1 MPEEN
6 ARFLFTFSAEATA
19 ELMAG
24 NVSLSSGG
32 LRKPDGTMLELAKPV
47 LIDPADVAEIPNS
60 TDSTEDEHI
69 KLQLMTT
76 NSKLDQMIADSQA
89 LGKTAWM
96 NYAVNCR
103 TYEMT
108 YQGFQTVIHRLDEIS
123 AKFSSFLM
131 RPENKEFNDSLEL
144 NNKYKNNLQTI
155 ASVMET
161 KSFNAGMAALTVEP
175 MLNEIQAYF
184 ERLYSEMKA
193 GVKDDQLVLGSIVY
207 LLEPY
212 CYVVRRYSALY
223 YYEND
228 IYPANYLAWTDV
240 VSRIIGDSK
249 FRNRMQYYL
258 RMNSDLNLEDVL
270 IAKSK
275 AMFNLEGAISQ
286 IEFDRRYALSHS
298 KTQYLSIEKQLQDKI
313 TSNDY
318 QLIDGHLC
326 VEL

>member
-47 LIDPADVAEIPNS
+47 VIDPADVAKISNSSMEEQLEIQVKASNN
-60 TDSTEDEHI
+60 
-69 KLQLMTT
+69 KM
-76 NSKLDQMIADSQA
+76 DQIITGNQE
-89 LGKTAWM
+89 LKKIAWM

-108 YQGFQTVIHRLDEIS
+108 YQGFQAVIQRLDGLS
-123 AKFSSFLM
+123 AQFSDFQIRLN
-131 RPENKEFNDSLEL
+131 NKEFNDTLEL
-144 NNKYKNNLQTI
+144 NNKHKNNLQTI
-155 ASVMET
+155 AGVMET
-161 KSFNAGMAALTVEP
+161 KNFNAGMSALMIEP

-184 ERLYSEMKA
+184 ERLYSELKS
-193 GVKDDQLVLGSIVY
+193 GVKADQLVLGSIIF

-223 YYEND
+223 YYENEV
-228 IYPANYLAWTDV
+228 YPANYQTWTDV
-240 VSRIIGDSK
+240 ISRIVRDSK
-249 FRNRMQYYL
+249 FRNRTQYYL
-258 RMNSDLNLEDVL
+258 RLNSDLTLEDVL
-270 IAKSK
+270 IAKDK
-275 AMFNLEGAISQ
+275 ALFNLRGAISQ
-286 IEFDRRYALSHS
+286 IEFDKKYVLCHS
-298 KTQYLSIEKQLQDKI
+298 KEQYLSIEKQLQDKI
-313 TSNDY
+313 ASGDY
-318 QLIDGHLC
+318 QLLDDHLC

>member
-19 ELMAG
+19 ELLAG

-47 LIDPADVAEIPNS
+47 MIDPADVEKIPNRS
-60 TDSTEDEHI
+60 IDE
-69 KLQLMTT
+69 QLEIEIRAT
-76 NSKLDQMIADSQA
+76 NSKLDQVISDNQA
-89 LGKTAWM
+89 LSRIAWM

-108 YQGFQTVIHRLDEIS
+108 YQGFRAVIQRLDSIS
-123 AKFSSFLM
+123 AQLSDFQIRLD
-131 RPENKEFNDSLEL
+131 NKEFNDALEL

-155 ASVMET
+155 AGVMET
-161 KSFNAGMAALTVEP
+161 KNFNAGMAALTIEP

-184 ERLYSEMKA
+184 KRLYSELKS
-193 GVKDDQLVLGSIVY
+193 GVKTNQLSLGSIVF

-228 IYPANYLAWTDV
+228 TYPANYRTWIDII
-240 VSRIIGDSK
+240 SRIVKDKNFKNG
-249 FRNRMQYYL
+249 MQYCL
-258 RMNSDLNLEDVL
+258 RLNTELLLEDVL
-270 IAKSK
+270 IANSK
-275 AMFNLEGAISQ
+275 AMFNLRGAIKQ
-286 IEFDRRYALSHS
+286 IDFDKRYALCHS
-298 KTQYLSIEKQLQDKI
+298 KEQYLSINKQLQDKI
-313 TSNDY
+313 ASNDY
-318 QLIDGHLC
+318 QIIDGHLC
-326 VEL
+326 IEL